1 MKHIVIKG
9 SYSATFFVGLI
20 FLIACNQNDKPT
32 FPSSTG
38 TPSEIVVVSENNLW
52 ASSAG
57 DTVRALFA
65 GPVPGLPQPEPF
77 YKLIQVKEEAFG
89 NLLKLHRNIFIITID
104 SSRQEP
110 LLEMRQ
116 DIWASPQRVVKI
128 SSASVEGIKET
139 FEANK
144 EKILNLYDNAEM
156 DRLHKLYAKSKNIES
171 ISTIEEKFGFSLNIP
186 ADYYLA
192 VEKDNFI
199 WLRRETNVESQGIM
213 IYTYPY
219 TDTVAFKSAKIES
232 VRDQFTQ
239 LYVPGPSD
247 SSYMAI
253 ANEFVTPIHR
263 SIGFK
268 NQTATELRGLWEVRK
283 DFMGGPFV
291 SYTFVDERNNLVVT
305 LDGYVYAPNSPKLA
319 LLKQVQSVLLSFKYI
334 EKK

>member
-1 MKHIVIKG
+1 MKHIVIKLL
-9 SYSATFFVGLI
+9 SATIFVVLI
-20 FLIACNQNDKPT
+20 FLVACNQDKKPT
-32 FPSSTG
+32 KPSSTG
-38 TPSEIVVVSENNLW
+38 APSEIVVVSENNLW
-52 ASSAG
+52 NSSAG
-57 DTVRALFA
+57 DSARAFFA
-65 GPVPGLPQPEPF
+65 GPVPGLPQPEPL

-89 NLLKLHRNIFIITID
+89 NLLKMHRNVFIITID
-104 SSRQEP
+104 SLKREP

-116 DIWASPQRVVKI
+116 NIWASPQRVVKI
-128 SSASVEGIKET
+128 SAASVEGIKET

-144 EKILNLYDNAEM
+144 EKILNLFDNAEM
-156 DRLHKLYAKSKNIES
+156 DRLHKLYAKSKNIEA
-171 ISTIEEKFGFSLNIP
+171 ITAIEKKFGFSLNIP

-192 VEKDNFI
+192 VDKDNFT
-199 WLRRETNVESQGIM
+199 WLRRETNVENQGIM

-219 TDTVAFKSAKIES
+219 TDTVAFKTAKIES
-232 VRDQFTQ
+232 VRNQFTQ
-239 LYVPGPSD
+239 LYVPGPRD
-247 SSYMAI
+247 SSYMVI

-334 EKK
+334 DNK